1 MEKNDLFG
9 PTDRGNAAQG
19 WQGKIGRTFAVSTPY
34 WHAPLTAP
42 ANAPNIVLIFLDDLG
57 FSDFGCFGSEIQTPN
72 IDKLAGKGLRFRNY
86 TTVPMCTPA
95 RAAILTGKNPHAV
108 GAGWLTHN
116 NPGYPSFQA
125 GEISLD
131 APTIPEILRG
141 TGYATYAVG
150 KWHNTAD
157 FNMTSVG
164 DRSSW
169 PLQRGFDRFYGFIAS
184 ETNYLAPGQIVE
196 GNDFSTIERYDDN
209 YYCTDD
215 FTDKAIGWVQAH
227 HAADETK
234 PFFLYFASNVPHTPL
249 MARAED
255 RARYAGR
262 YDLGWD
268 ALRKERFARQRAMG
282 VVGKD
287 WELPPRTPGV
297 PNWDDTDPD
306 RRPLLAAYMEIYAG
320 MIDNLDRNIGRLID
334 TLTDLGQFDN
344 TLFLITSDNG
354 ASSIGGP
361 DGAVNVVEKR
371 VAKSEDPALAQSM
384 LEQGRLGAVDTSV
397 AYPVGWA
404 NASNTPFRF
413 YKRTPMNGG
422 IRVPFIAC
430 WPNRITDQG
439 HIRDGWVHATDIL
452 PTLLNL
458 LEKDYPRQSNGFA
471 TRAPDG
477 VSFLEM
483 FKNADVPSARD
494 QQYYE
499 LEGNRGLIDA
509 GWKLVSMQ
517 PPGEKMDLSNW
528 ALFDLK
534 TDPTEAHDVAAAH
547 PDRVH
552 DMIETYDKLAFADNA
567 YPLDNRTLAK
577 IMTHDP
583 YRMPR
588 VNRPTTFYPNAETV
602 PALMASRLIADRDF
616 ELTCPF
622 DWVEG
627 DQGVLFALGDV
638 LRGFAAFVISGELVV
653 HYNGGLVIKRDLRL
667 PLQSGNLVLRMRHRA
682 YPGRLGAAQI
692 TIERDGANVASGELD
707 MSPNILL
714 LSGEGFDVGLDR
726 RTAASAE
733 YADLIPF
740 AYSGMIRHVHI
751 APGRQA
757 AGSEVNR
764 AEELSQKDW

>member
-1 MEKNDLFG
+1 MNKKDTSGQTN
-9 PTDRGNAAQG
+9 RGNAADG
-19 WQGKIGRTFAVSTPY
+19 WRGTIGRTFSDSTPY
-34 WHAPLTAP
+34 WHPPLTAP
-42 ANAPNIVLIFLDDLG
+42 ESAPNIVLILLDDLG

-95 RAAILTGKNPHAV
+95 RAAVLTGKNPHSV

-116 NPGYPSFQA
+116 NPGYPGFQA

-131 APTIPEILRG
+131 APTIPEVLRD

-184 ETNYLAPGQIVE
+184 ETNYFAPGQIVE
-196 GNDFSTIERYDDN
+196 GNDFSTIERYDDDF
-209 YYCTDD
+209 YCTDD
-215 FTDKAIGWVQAH
+215 FTDKAISWVQAH
-227 HAADETK
+227 QAADEVK

-255 RARYAGR
+255 RARYTGQ

-268 ALRKERFARQRAMG
+268 SLREKRFKRQRDMG
-282 VVGKD
+282 VVGED
-287 WELPPRTPGV
+287 WQLPPRTPGV
-297 PNWDDTDPD
+297 PDWEDTDPT
-306 RRPLLAAYMEIYAG
+306 RRELLAAYMEIYAG
-320 MIDNLDRNIGRLID
+320 MVDNLDRNIGRLID
-334 TLTDLGQFDN
+334 TLEEMGQFDN
-344 TLFLITSDNG
+344 TLFIVTSDNG

-371 VAKSEDPALAQSM
+371 VAKTEDPALAQAV
-384 LEQGRLGAVDTSV
+384 LEQGRLGGVDTSL

-404 NASNTPFRF
+404 NASNTPFQF

-430 WPNRITDQG
+430 WPDRITDSG

-458 LEKDYPRQSNGFA
+458 LEKDYPSQSNGHP
-471 TRAPDG
+471 TRALDG
-477 VSFLEM
+477 VSFLRM
-483 FKNADVPSARD
+483 FDDAEAQTARK

-499 LEGNRGLIDA
+499 LEGNRGLID
-509 GWKLVSMQ
+509 GDWKIVSMQ
-517 PPGEKMDLSNW
+517 PPGSNMDLSNW
-528 ALFDLK
+528 ALFYLM
-534 TDPTEAHDVAAAH
+534 TDPTEAHDLAAIH
-547 PDRVH
+547 PDRVAK
-552 DMIETYDKLAFADNA
+552 MVATYDKLAFADNA
-567 YPLDNRTLAK
+567 YPLDNRTLTK

-588 VNRPTTFYPNAETV
+588 INRPTTFYPNAETV

-622 DWVEG
+622 GYAEG
-627 DQGVLFALGDV
+627 DRGVLFALGDV
-638 LRGFAAFVISGELVV
+638 LRGFAAFVIGSELVV

-667 PLQSGNLVLRMRHRA
+667 PLQPGQLLLRMRHHA
-682 YPGRLGAAQI
+682 SPGRLGMAQI
-692 TIERDGANVASGELD
+692 TIERDGAPLVSGNLD

-714 LSGEGFDVGLDR
+714 LSGEGLDVGLDR
-726 RTAASAE
+726 RTAVSAE
-733 YADLIPF
+733 YTDQIPF
-740 AYSGMIRHVHI
+740 AYTGMIRHVHI
-751 APGRQA
+751 VPGPQA
-757 AGSEVNR
+757 EGSEVNR